1 MDSAVTGSKK
11 RKGGGGNTQLK
22 YVYSGMGGQRE
33 FVSHCVELWNAYHLK
48 KGKNKKK
55 IPLSREVQKVLAKA
69 GYDQKSKHFNDK
81 GLLPRLRGK
90 KLRVV
95 WYQPEER
102 ILACN
107 DDKGEL
113 LLVSDVVVQRGAC
126 KREEEVGLFSTRAR
140 ELGEAC
146 SFVHFEDDI
155 VGGVGD
161 LFDPESSLHKREGI
175 FENPQHEPKR
185 FKAHL
190 SIGAKT
196 KINPGFAARKATPK
210 RNTQKEAK
218 FDFNKGTIATA
229 LFPHRPDAVEIVPNT
244 WKELS
249 ESSASKRTFTGMVKV
264 VYGKK
269 STLQQEV
276 KLEVDADVD
285 SLNDLR
291 RALGVP
297 VVVEALPL
305 AATSSLPLT
314 TTMEINFKV
323 TKKNALK
330 VLGDEKKIK
339 KYFVKT
345 DIATPS
351 RITSDGEIDTDVV
364 LHEGKMRPRVVVVA
378 EPLRWK
384 VTDHSATGPVR
395 IWRDERKFKE
405 FTATVQFHDTP
416 RSIFEKIF
424 KGPLVRDEGGQEERE
439 RRLPVEDIEQRRI
452 DIVEDG
458 LNGYQGNF
466 NTAAGGYDDD
476 EEEDEGTEM
485 LHEDGGNGREDQ
497 EGEYYDDENLLQ
509 MFDDGSGRIDDDDG
523 DLTFSFDD

>member
-69 GYDQKSKHFNDK
+69 GYEQKTKHFNDK
-81 GLLPRLRGK
+81 GLVPRLRGK

-140 ELGEAC
+140 ELGEAWYEKISTC
-146 SFVHFEDDI
+146 GFLKKRDVKFTMAYDQTSSDFPTCHDAIETISSFVHFEDDI

-276 KLEVDADVD
+276 KLEVEADVD

-314 TTMEINFKV
+314 STMEINFKV

-330 VLGDEKKIK
+330 VLRDEKNIK

-364 LHEGKMRPRVVVVA
+364 LHEGKMRPR
-378 EPLRWK
+378 
-384 VTDHSATGPVR
+384 
-395 IWRDERKFKE
+395 
-405 FTATVQFHDTP
+405 
-416 RSIFEKIF
+416 
-424 KGPLVRDEGGQEERE
+424 GPLVRGEGGQEERE

-458 LNGYQGNF
+458 LNGQQGDF
-466 NTAAGGYDDD
+466 NTAAAGGYDDD
-476 EEEDEGTEM
+476 EEEEGIEM
-485 LHEDGGNGREDQ
+485 LDEDGGNGREDQ

-509 MFDDGSGRIDDDDG
+509 MFDDGSGTIDDDHG